1 MGNIVKIS
9 DSTNTTSS
17 ITAASSTAVKNAY
30 DLASTKVN
38 STNGTMSFDLD
49 THHAE
54 FRRAGAEGNYNVSLV
69 VNKIGET
76 TYSYN
81 TILDKNGKFLPGF
94 ITGLSISGKT
104 ITVTKGDGSTSTLT
118 TQDTNTTYSN
128 MTAATASAAGKAGLV
143 PAPAAGK
150 QASFL
155 RGDGTWVVPTNTTYS
170 AGTGLSLSS
179 NKFSLATVVTA
190 GNAGPT
196 ANASPAFGGSFT
208 VPYIT
213 YDAYG
218 RVTGRTNRTITL
230 PADANIM
237 AASHFTTS
245 FTLPA
250 GGTWSYYWIG
260 ATADS
265 YFFNTGDVGTVAGG
279 TTITPSQGYGG
290 IYIAFKRS

>member
-9 DSTNTTSS
+9 DSTSTTSS

-38 STNGTMSFDLD
+38 STNGTMSFNLD
-49 THHAE
+49 TYHAE
-54 FRRAGAEGNYNVSLV
+54 FRRAGNEGNYNVSLV

-94 ITGLSISGKT
+94 ITGLSILGKT

-118 TQDTNTTYSN
+118 TQD
-128 MTAATASAAGKAGLV
+128 
-143 PAPAAGK
+143 
-150 QASFL
+150 
-155 RGDGTWVVPTNTTYS
+155 TNTTYS

-218 RVTGRTNRTITL
+218 RITGRTNRTITL
-230 PADANIM
+230 PADANRM
-237 AASHFTTS
+237 FASHFSSS

-260 ATADS
+260 ATTDA

-279 TTITPSQGYGG
+279 TVITPTNVSGG
-290 IYIAFKRS
+290 ICIAFKRS